1 MSDINDK
8 SHKGITYNLLLIL
21 NTLKMPFLTNLQ
33 SKDICASG
41 NKCQL
46 KYVKYLKKKNK
57 YVLFRYHNQVKVH
70 R

>member
-21 NTLKMPFLTNLQ
+21 NTLKMSFLTNLQ

-46 KYVKYLKKKNK
+46 K
-57 YVLFRYHNQVKVH
+57 
-70 R
+70 